1 MGDPISREATAKDQ
15 SPEGLYSP
23 FDRAMEALFER
34 CFERHR
40 LLSVAAALA
49 LYLSASLALGPRLAV
64 STNYLV
70 ILPVIATA
78 AAYGLRG
85 GVAAGIVALPAN
97 LAIFWLLGHPEYSP
111 ASKPIAELS
120 GMLVGATMGYLADYH
135 RRLNAER
142 RQRKRTELDLRAAL
156 DDKEALFREV
166 HHRVKNNL
174 NLIKSIVGLQSRRSQ
189 DPSFKEAAAV
199 LTGRIMSISFVHER
213 LCKTAQ
219 LSSVA
224 LDEHLADMVAA
235 ILMSVGNS
243 RHNVATRLE
252 LAPMSV
258 SMDVAVP
265 MGLIVNEL
273 VTNALRHARPDGTAL
288 ELCLSLSA
296 TADGLTLSASD
307 DGVGFPDLPE
317 GGRLSIERA
326 AVMAT
331 DRLGLTLLDLMC
343 SQLGGEGRYERIG
356 GRTVF
361 TLAIGRAETA
371 SHDGIA
377 RASAP

>member
-1 MGDPISREATAKDQ
+1 MGDRIPREASADDL
-15 SPEGLYSP
+15 SPERLYSP
-23 FDRAMEALFER
+23 FDRAMEAVFER
-34 CFERHR
+34 CFESHR
-40 LLSVAAALA
+40 LLSVAAALV
-49 LYLSASLALGPRLAV
+49 LYLSASLALGTRLAV

-70 ILPVIATA
+70 ILPVIAAA

-85 GVAAGIVALPAN
+85 GVAAGLVALPAN

-120 GMLVGATMGYLADYH
+120 GILVGTTMGYLADYH
-135 RRLNAER
+135 RKLSAER
-142 RQRKRTELDLRAAL
+142 RQRKRIELDLRAAL
-156 DDKEALFREV
+156 GDKEALFREV

-174 NLIKSIVGLQSRRSQ
+174 NLIKSIIGLQSRRSE
-189 DPSFKEAAAV
+189 DPRFKEAAAV

-213 LCKTAQ
+213 LCKTAE

-243 RHNVATRLE
+243 RHNVTTRLE
-252 LAPMSV
+252 LAPMAV

-273 VTNALRHARPDGTAL
+273 VTNSLRHARPDGTAL
-288 ELCLSLSA
+288 DICLSLSDEA
-296 TADGLTLSASD
+296 EGLTLSASD
-307 DGVGFPDLPE
+307 DGVGFPALPE
-317 GGRLSIERA
+317 GDRLSIERA
-326 AVMAT
+326 ALMAT

-343 SQLGGEGRYERIG
+343 SQLGGEGYYERIG
-356 GRTVF
+356 DRTVF
-361 TLAIGRAETA
+361 TLVIGRSEP
-371 SHDGIA
+371 GKA
-377 RASAP
+377 R